1 MAQQIIKL
9 PEVKIATAMSGSTV
23 YRLIEEGKFP
33 RQIKL
38 SQRSSG
44 WVKAEVDRW
53 IDERIAASRP
63 EETAS

>member
-44 WVKAEVDRW
+44 WVKAEVDQW
-53 IDERIAASRP
+53 VEDRISASRNG
-63 EETAS
+63 EAA